1 MSTKL
6 LQAVDTALMNWN
18 AMSKADEE
26 EAESTADAFQA
37 SFYRFIDE
45 LRAWVNELDERPES
59 LEALLELPVIEGI
72 VDRLPAPLYLNF
84 ETEAELILENKLRT
98 DDEKY
103 D

>member
-6 LQAVDTALMNWN
+6 LQTLDTALANWN
-18 AMSKADEE
+18 AMSKSDEE

-45 LRAWVNELDERPES
+45 LRVWVNELEERPES
-59 LEALLELPVIEGI
+59 LEALLELPVIEEI
-72 VDRLPAPLYLNF
+72 VNKLPGPLYLNF